1 MISIIGQ
8 IWGLTLLLCICSAL
22 LGTVY
27 SKRLESLEELNNA
40 IKEGQITKP
49 VRIETEIKWYN
60 AKDIVYEATAEVMLS
75 FNEKLLEQMIKFP
88 EINFKPSMKQ
98 TDADAIGAT
107 YIIDE
112 DDYKETTVS
121 NPFNGAKF
129 CTFHGFDENGDFIF
143 GEPEAVEGPMIQ
155 PPALEKGWVFIELAP
170 TLNTLLQEYVSHKL
184 SEEYHELDD
193 WYIKASKIVPMLWD

>member
-1 MISIIGQ
+1 MDRREKEMIEKNKEKMIKREVDII
-8 IWGLTLLLCICSAL
+8 TD
-22 LGTVY
+22 
-27 SKRLESLEELNNA
+27 
-40 IKEGQITKP
+40 
-49 VRIETEIKWYN
+49 IEWHN
-60 AKDIVYEATAEVMLS
+60 AKDIVYDVTANVMLS
-75 FNEKLLEQMIKFP
+75 FNEKLLEQMQKFP

-112 DDYKETTVS
+112 DDYTETTVS

-143 GEPEAVEGPMIQ
+143 GEPEAIEGPMIQ

-170 TLNTLLQEYVSHKL
+170 TLNTLLKEYASHKL
-184 SEEYHELDD
+184 SEEYHELDN